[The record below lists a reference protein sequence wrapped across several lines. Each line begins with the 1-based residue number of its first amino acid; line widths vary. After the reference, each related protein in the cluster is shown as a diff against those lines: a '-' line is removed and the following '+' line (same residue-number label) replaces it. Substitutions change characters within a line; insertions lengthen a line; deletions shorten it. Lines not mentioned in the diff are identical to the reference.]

1 MEAIVAVSE
10 NWGIGKDG
18 KLLFRIRADLQRFRE
33 LTEGRTV
40 IMGRKTLESL
50 PGGRGLPRRR
60 NLVVS
65 RDADY
70 AAENAE
76 VFSSPRAAA
85 EAAGEDA
92 VVIGGESIY
101 RALLPRCDR
110 VRVTKVF
117 APARAD
123 TFFPNL
129 DADPAWRVSWRGEL
143 SEENGLPFQYIDYVR
158 NGKPHESI

>member
-10 NWGIGKDG
+10 NWGIGNG
-18 KLLFRIRADLQRFRE
+18 GTLLFHIRADLQRFRA

-50 PGGRGLPRRR
+50 PGGKGLPRRR

-65 RDADY
+65 RTAGY
-70 AAENAE
+70 TAQNAE
-76 VFSSPRAAA
+76 VFSNLTAAA
-85 EAAGEDA
+85 EAAGSDA
-92 VVIGGESIY
+92 VVIGGGSVY

-117 APARAD
+117 ATAPSD

-129 DADPAWRVSWRGEL
+129 DDDPHWRVAWE
-143 SEENGLPFQYIDYVR
+143 SEIMEEDGFRFRYVDYER
-158 NGKPHESI
+158 I

>member
-18 KLLFRIRADLQRFRE
+18 ALLFRIRADLRRFRE

-50 PGGRGLPRRR
+50 PGGKGLQRRR

-65 RDADY
+65 RNARY
-70 AAENAE
+70 TAENAE
-76 VFSSPRAAA
+76 VFSSPAAA
-85 EAAGEDA
+85 AAAAGEDA
-92 VVIGGESIY
+92 AVIGGGSIY
-101 RALLPRCDR
+101 RALLPLCDR

-117 APARAD
+117 APAQAD

-129 DADPAWRVSWRGEL
+129 DDDPAWRVAWRGEVL
-143 SEENGLPFQYIDYVR
+143 EEDGLRFQYVDYVR
-158 NGKPHESI
+158 N

>member
-1 MEAIVAVSE
+1 MLPVEAIVAVSE
-10 NWGIGKDG
+10 DWGIGKDG
-18 KLLFRIRADLQRFRE
+18 KLLFHIRADLKRFRE

-65 RDADY
+65 RDAHY
-70 AAENAE
+70 TAENAE
-76 VFSSPRAAA
+76 VFSDLAAAA
-85 EAAGEDA
+85 EAAGENA
-92 VVIGGESIY
+92 VVIGGGSVY

-117 APARAD
+117 APAQSD

-129 DADPAWRVSWRGEL
+129 DDDPDWRVSWE
-143 SEENGLPFQYIDYVR
+143 SEIMEEDGLRFQYVDYERV
-158 NGKPHESI
+158 